1 MIDDSLGDEVRVT
14 VIAAGFE
21 GGVPKRVSVP
31 VLNSATLNGQ
41 ADPIPANDPIS
52 VAMDAPEQP
61 AKRRITFQELVAEDD
76 IDVPDFMK

>member
-1 MIDDSLGDEVRVT
+1 
-14 VIAAGFE
+14 
-21 GGVPKRVSVP
+21 
-31 VLNSATLNGQ
+31 VLNSASLNGQ

-61 AKRRITFQELVAEDD
+61 TKRRITFEELVAEDD